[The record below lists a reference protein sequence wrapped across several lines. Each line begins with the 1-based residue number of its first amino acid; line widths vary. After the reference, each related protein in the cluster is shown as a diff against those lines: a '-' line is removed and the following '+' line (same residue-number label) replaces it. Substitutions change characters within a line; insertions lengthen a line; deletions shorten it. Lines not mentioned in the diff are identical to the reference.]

1 MKNFIIATTTAVLL
15 SFGATA
21 MADDDADIT
30 VIDSAILQVQ
40 DGNALDQ
47 NASMGLVTTT
57 FGGDADILVKRSA
70 ILQVQGGSNGTQA
83 ARMAVAGCDCE

>member
-40 DGNALDQ
+40 DGNGLDQ
-47 NASMGLVTTT
+47 SASMGLVTTA
-57 FGGDADILVKRSA
+57 FDGDADILVKRSA
-70 ILQVQGGSNGTQA
+70 ILQVQGGRSGTQA